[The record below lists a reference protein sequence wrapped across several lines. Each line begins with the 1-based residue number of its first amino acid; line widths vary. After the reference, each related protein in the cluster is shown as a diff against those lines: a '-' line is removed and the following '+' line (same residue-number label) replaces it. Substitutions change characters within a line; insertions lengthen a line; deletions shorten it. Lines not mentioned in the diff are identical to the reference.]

1 MGGARTSARTGRDC
15 RARTGGR
22 RGDRDD
28 RAAWVCRTGSNRVL
42 EPFASAPVNGL
53 QHADPAAC
61 PQALGDLEEMV
72 LEERG
77 YDRQA
82 ELVTQRSSSIANA
95 SRIAFR

>member
-1 MGGARTSARTGRDC
+1 MRLSAQERSCGGRSKP
-15 RARTGGR
+15 GGR
-22 RGDRDD
+22 RSNISVY
-28 RAAWVCRTGSNRVL
+28 RAGLPSANRRQAVAIATIARLGSAER
-42 EPFASAPVNGL
+42 
-53 QHADPAAC
+53 
-61 PQALGDLEEMV
+61 ALGDLEQMV

>member
-1 MGGARTSARTGRDC
+1 
-15 RARTGGR
+15 
-22 RGDRDD
+22 
-28 RAAWVCRTGSNRVL
+28 
-42 EPFASAPVNGL
+42 
-53 QHADPAAC
+53 
-61 PQALGDLEEMV
+61 MV